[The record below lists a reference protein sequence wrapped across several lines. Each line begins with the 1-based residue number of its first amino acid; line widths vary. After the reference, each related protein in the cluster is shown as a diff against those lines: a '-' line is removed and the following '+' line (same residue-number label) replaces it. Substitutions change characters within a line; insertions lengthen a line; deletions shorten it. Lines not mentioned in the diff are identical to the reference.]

1 MGHHRPVAGADAG
14 SRCRVGLRRLP
25 VPLVP
30 AAGRLLAG
38 ALTGLSA
45 AIFDFVY
52 WNAERD
58 IAAYRLPYA
67 ALTIVSATVIAG
79 AGALALTR
87 ALTRTGVLD
96 RFPAARERTLI

>member
-1 MGHHRPVAGADAG
+1 MQGLGAELAFAAFRYR
-14 SRCRVGLRRLP
+14 SYRLP
-25 VPLVP
+25 
-30 AAGRLLAG
+30 AALLAG